1 MKIFVLGAFGFI
13 GKHLCARLHQ
23 LGHEYVTDMRYWSD
37 KYDVIIN
44 LAAVTHIRNEF
55 DAKMIESNII
65 LTNEVF
71 KRPERIIQASS
82 CSAAHFTNPYAW
94 TKMWAEHLALK
105 HGNAVALRFQNVY
118 GSGGSRG
125 IVWWLMQQEDGARI
139 KVRGPELVRDYVW
152 VHDVVDE
159 IVLNLEPMGP
169 GMTDVMRDV
178 LKRCSGDMT
187 YIDKARILVLLGE
200 AAMQTNFPE
209 EKINKE
215 CVLDVGT
222 GIGTQTMDLVNLYQ
236 KLSGKTFHIDIE
248 EAGSNE
254 PLSMVANRSIPNFTT
269 LEEGLKKMIQGA

>member
-13 GKHLCARLHQ
+13 GQHLCNRLHQ
-23 LGHEYVTDMRYWSD
+23 LGHEYITDMRYWSD

-139 KVRGPELVRDYVW
+139 KVRGPELVRDYVY
-152 VHDVVDE
+152 VDDVVSE
-159 IVLNLEPMGP
+159 IIRHLISSGVRVNVEVLREAQKSVKET
-169 GMTDVMRDV
+169 MTI
-178 LKRCSGDMT
+178 SDM
-187 YIDKARILVLLGE
+187 IDLVFKQGITIGE
-200 AAMQTNFPE
+200 
-209 EKINKE
+209 KE
-215 CVLDVGT
+215 YVTGIKGCGVFDVGT
-222 GIGTQTMDLVNLYQ
+222 GVATQTMDLVNLYQ

-254 PLSMVANRSIPNFTT
+254 PVSMVANRSIPNFTT
-269 LEEGLKKMIQGA
+269 LEEGLKKMIDA